1 MSGAACRPG
10 CAWRRIV
17 TVSLWRNADFMKL
30 WAGQTVSELGS
41 VVTRTAVPLVALLV
55 LGAGPF
61 EMALIVVSASL
72 AVLLVGFFAGA
83 WVDRLRR
90 RPLLI
95 WADAIRAVLLF
106 SIPAAYLAGV
116 LRIEYLYVVVFLE
129 GSLGALFD
137 AAYPAY
143 VPSLIGVDRVLEGNS
158 KLATSSSLAE
168 IGGPGLAGGLV
179 QLIGAPF
186 AILVDAISF
195 GVSAISL
202 GLIRRP
208 EPARPARTSH
218 APIRQEILEGLQ
230 LVRRHPLLVPLT
242 LRSIIA
248 HVAGSFYGVLYTI
261 YLIQDLHLSPL
272 LLGVVVSAG
281 GVGSLVGSFL
291 ASRVIGRLGF
301 GPALIWTAIG
311 ASVVGVLTPLAGGP
325 LPLAVLMVFL
335 PQLIGD
341 GLQTIE
347 GVAELSLIQSVIPDT
362 ILGRVNATLE
372 VFSHGI
378 AYPLGA
384 LLAAALA
391 GWIGVRGGI
400 AIGWAGMAVS
410 ILLLVLS
417 PLPGIRQPSDAATV
431 DRQRP

>member
-1 MSGAACRPG
+1 
-10 CAWRRIV
+10 
-17 TVSLWRNADFMKL
+17 
-30 WAGQTVSELGS
+30 
-41 VVTRTAVPLVALLV
+41 
-55 LGAGPF
+55 
-61 EMALIVVSASL
+61 
-72 AVLLVGFFAGA
+72 VGLFAGA

-106 SIPAAYLAGV
+106 SIPAAYLAGA

-137 AAYPAY
+137 VAYPAY

-168 IGGPGLAGGLV
+168 IGGPGVAGGLV

-208 EPARPARTSH
+208 EPERPARTSTT
-218 APIRQEILEGLQ
+218 PIREEIVEGLRV
-230 LVRRHPLLVPLT
+230 VRRHPLLLPLT

-272 LLGVVVSAG
+272 LLGIVVSAG
-281 GVGSLVGSFL
+281 GVGSLVGSFM

-301 GPALIWTAIG
+301 GRALIWTAIG
-311 ASVVGVLTPLAGGP
+311 ASMVGVLTPLAGGP
-325 LPLAVLMVFL
+325 LALAVLMVFV
-335 PQLIGD
+335 PQLLGD

-347 GVAELSLIQSVIPDT
+347 GIAELSLIQGMVPDHM
-362 ILGRVNATLE
+362 LGRVNATLE

-384 LLAAALA
+384 LLAAGLA
-391 GWIGVRGGI
+391 GWIGVRAGI
-400 AIGWAGMAVS
+400 AIGWAGMALS
-410 ILLLVLS
+410 IVLLVAS
-417 PLPGIRQPSDAATV
+417 PLRHVRHPSDAAAILE
-431 DRQRP
+431 R